1 VPPWL
6 VADWPLV
13 GLCLIIMLV
22 VLFGVSAVYGG
33 VAAVVAAGSIKALV
47 PGVTVGAYLAFSAF
61 GVKTVAANSG
71 ASSVIVATRFLP
83 LPWLAL
89 PIGATWLG
97 LRFAFPRLSRDR
109 VSVLA
114 FAAKLAVSF
123 GIVMA
128 ILAAVLSVGAARGED
143 ATGFGA
149 RVSGGEAWAYSTFI
163 VAVAALVIMS
173 LRGTTVVPSRFGAQL
188 RDIGGLA
195 VDGARAYALMAAA
208 LAVVTIVAAVIV
220 VDTGTARL
228 STVLGTLFMGISMGV
243 VAASYAMGA
252 AIGLGSGHTSLLKFG
267 FPPSS
272 SAGAAPVPFFLLLV
286 VAPAVVAWTV
296 WRRLE
301 RDRPATQQEVMKVG
315 FAIAIAFSLV
325 AWLAALVSRVVL
337 TTGATKSGSSRG
349 TGTFLVARPSVG
361 GVLGLSLLWA
371 LLGGLGAAFYWSTQR
386 GVAWKTPQGDTAAA
400 SSGRLQDF
408 APPAPPPAASPPPAA
423 TRPAA
428 GDACSN
434 CGAPLTAAGPFCA
447 NCGTR
452 VT

>member
-1 VPPWL
+1 
-6 VADWPLV
+6 
-13 GLCLIIMLV
+13 MLV
-22 VLFGVSAVYGG
+22 VAFGVSALYGG

-47 PGVTVGAYLAFSAF
+47 SGVTVGAYLAFSAF

-71 ASSVIVATRFLP
+71 ATSAIVATQFLP
-83 LPWLAL
+83 LPWLGL
-89 PIGATWLG
+89 SIGATWLG

-109 VSVLA
+109 SNLVA

-128 ILAAVLSVGAARGED
+128 ILAAVLSVGAARAED
-143 ATGFGA
+143 AAGFSA

-163 VAVAALVIMS
+163 VAVAALVILS
-173 LRGTTVVPSRFGAQL
+173 VRGTSVVPSRAGTHL
-188 RDIGGLA
+188 GDIGGLA
-195 VDGARAYALMAAA
+195 LDGARAYALMAAA
-208 LAVVTIVAAVIV
+208 LAVVTIVAAVVV
-220 VDTGTARL
+220 VDTGSARL
-228 STVLGTLFMGISMGV
+228 STIVGTLFMGLSMGV

-252 AIGLGSGHTSLLKFG
+252 AIGLGSGHTSLLRFG
-267 FPPSS
+267 FPPGSG
-272 SAGAAPVPFFLLLV
+272 AGAAPVPFFLLLV

-301 RDRPATQQEVMKVG
+301 KDRPSTQQEVMKVG

-325 AWLAALVSRVVL
+325 AWLAALVSRVLL

-386 GVAWKTPQGDTAAA
+386 GVAWKAPEGDLPTTAERPQEVVPGAP
-400 SSGRLQDF
+400 
-408 APPAPPPAASPPPAA
+408 PPAPPPPAPPPPFSPPPGA
-423 TRPAA
+423 TRPVA
-428 GDACSN
+428 GGVCSN